1 MAKLRVTSLVVI
13 SKFRDITDDEQD
25 RIIGGSNPSVEVT
38 QVATFINGKYASG
51 INFTYLGPDA
61 NGVTVEQ
68 VLRP

>member
-38 QVATFINGKYASG
+38 QVATFINGKYAFG
-51 INFTYLGPDA
+51 Y
-61 NGVTVEQ
+61 
-68 VLRP
+68 